1 MGCHLRLVS
10 GKSSGKILV
19 KNHVWRELGQRR
31 KRKPRRAGEGREQQD
46 GMVASEIKKVQET
59 QGLAWAE
66 HTAPTLMG
74 PGMA

>member
-1 MGCHLRLVS
+1 MS
-10 GKSSGKILV
+10 GESWVREGK
-19 KNHVWRELGQRR
+19 GSQ
-31 KRKPRRAGEGREQQD
+31 EGREQQD